1 MLGSVWI
8 AEVNWIRKVEWKRR
22 SEEES
27 KKKKRISKRLRVKI
41 SKQGLMGQLEEDKDK
56 ECGGF

>member
-8 AEVNWIRKVEWKRR
+8 AEVNWIRKIEWKRR
-22 SEEES
+22 IEEES
-27 KKKKRISKRLRVKI
+27 KKNKSLRVKI

>member
-8 AEVNWIRKVEWKRR
+8 AEVNWIRKIEWKRR
-22 SEEES
+22 GEEES
-27 KKKKRISKRLRVKI
+27 KKISKWLRVKN
-41 SKQGLMGQLEEDKDK
+41 SKQGLMGQLEKDKDK